1 MAFTQIVVTGQFL
14 ETGTAAPQEGRV
26 TFLATAPMRQA
37 STNTTIS
44 PTEVSASLSAS
55 GTFSVVLFATNDPE
69 TQPQGVT
76 YEVTERIRGAALS
89 KFFIAIDKDAI
100 GGTVDLADLVPSIDP
115 VVQLNY
121 ATVEYVNDA
130 FSESTV
136 AAQISFVPTSE
147 ITSTNVQDAIEEV
160 RSRSRF
166 EFIQNA
172 AASTWNITHNMRFFP
187 NVSVVDTALS
197 KVVGEVEYLTENSLR
212 VTFTQSF
219 AGRAYLS

>member
-89 KFFIAIDKDAI
+89 RYFIAIDRDAI
-100 GGTVDLADLVPSIDP
+100 AGTVDLADLVPSIDP
-115 VVQLNY
+115 VVQFNY

-130 FSESTV
+130 FDESNNASQTD
-136 AAQISFVPTSE
+136 FVPTSE

-166 EFIQNA
+166 EFIQSA
-172 AASTWNITHNMRFFP
+172 ASSTWNITHNMRFFP
-187 NVSVVDTALS
+187 NVSIVDTALS
-197 KVVGEVEYLTENSLR
+197 NVIGEVEYLTENSLR
-212 VTFTQSF
+212 VTFSQSF